1 MYWFYLVSLFVSF
14 AAALHL
20 DVKAESKPQPV
31 CVRDF
36 VQEGQLVVVNIKT
49 NGRVGDGQVLDM
61 KIVDSL
67 GNEHRS
73 KKDLAGTVKVAFTSA
88 YSAAFDVCFTNH
100 QERKWSRHTE
110 LSREIELEIESGAAA
125 RDWNAVQA
133 AEKLKP
139 AEVELKKVE
148 EMTKEIAAQLQ
159 YLKVREATMRDT
171 NESTNSRVKYF
182 SILVIMSLVGFG
194 TWQILYLRHYFKV
207 KHII

>member
-1 MYWFYLVSLFVSF
+1 MGRSTSPNMYWFYLVSLFVSF

-88 YSAAFDVCFTNH
+88 YSAAF
-100 QERKWSRHTE
+100 
-110 LSREIELEIESGAAA
+110 
-125 RDWNAVQA
+125 
-133 AEKLKP
+133 
-139 AEVELKKVE
+139 
-148 EMTKEIAAQLQ
+148 
-159 YLKVREATMRDT
+159 
-171 NESTNSRVKYF
+171 
-182 SILVIMSLVGFG
+182 
-194 TWQILYLRHYFKV
+194 
-207 KHII
+207 

>member
-73 KKDLAGTVKVAFTSA
+73 KKDLARTVKVAFTSA

-125 RDWNAVQA
+125 RDWN
-133 AEKLKP
+133 
-139 AEVELKKVE
+139 VE